1 LCDRFTHDTGPAECV
16 RPAVGLGRRENCN
29 TKWGERGKGF
39 FRESQYGQTVAAMG
53 RIYAANGG
61 TRPASVQ
68 IARGE
73 HAGKRQS
80 LASGEVKLL

>member
-1 LCDRFTHDTGPAECV
+1 
-16 RPAVGLGRRENCN
+16 
-29 TKWGERGKGF
+29 
-39 FRESQYGQTVAAMG
+39 MG